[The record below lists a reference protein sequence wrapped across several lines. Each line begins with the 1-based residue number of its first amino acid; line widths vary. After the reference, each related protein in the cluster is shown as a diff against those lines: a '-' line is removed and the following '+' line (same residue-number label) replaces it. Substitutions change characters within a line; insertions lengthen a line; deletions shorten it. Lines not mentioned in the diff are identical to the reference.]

1 VAKIDERGVIAGGIV
16 WLALMAMMSAAMSC
30 IETQSCGSEDFFM
43 YALIGIGML
52 APSYFVAAILSKSH

>member
-1 VAKIDERGVIAGGIV
+1 VAKIDEREVIAGGIV
-16 WLALMAMMSAAMSC
+16 WLALMAIMSAAMSR

-52 APSYFVAAILSKSH
+52 APSYFVSAIFSKGY